1 MKFPRVSSR
10 ENLLSSFDVREV
22 LQKFVPPKMA
32 VAEKKVAAGAVIAS
46 SNKST
51 THVTFVCQRCSQP
64 IKLNK
69 SLQAKALVSVAR
81 NVQDKLRNEWS
92 SDDETEPEKEAG
104 EFKGGEE
111 VEDGRDE
118 LAPMPRERITKKLT
132 GRRGSMETLSVIYDS
147 LSYTHPDRKNTMKQI
162 QIATETFKMISAHS
176 DVDHPMCL
184 ECPEGVLDIYDQ
196 EIQEMEKAREH
207 YDNMGHRLQQEV
219 EQYRAESSDLDAE
232 LDELKK
238 NEDELKARLMK
249 TEGQRKEIA
258 EERRAQE
265 KREAE
270 LKREEQVYWKEFNQH
285 QQKMLQLKDDQ
296 LSVQFQ
302 LHYTTEQLNR
312 LKKTN
317 VLNSTFHIWHNGH
330 FGTING
336 LRLGRLQTVPVEWA
350 EINAAWGQ
358 TVFLLSTLARFT
370 GIEFERYRLV
380 PYGNQS
386 FLEPL
391 EGKRKLLPLY
401 SSAGL
406 RIFTDSKFD
415 TAMVG
420 FLDCMN
426 QLKVHIEKTSQPH
439 FMLPYSIDKDK
450 IGDANK
456 EFYSI
461 KTQFNTQERWTK
473 ALKFLL
479 TNLRWALTW
488 VAANSTQNSAD

>member
-1 MKFPRVSSR
+1 M
-10 ENLLSSFDVREV
+10 
-22 LQKFVPPKMA
+22 
-32 VAEKKVAAGAVIAS
+32 EKKVNLSAGP
-46 SNKST
+46 KT

-69 SLQAKALVSVAR
+69 SLQAKALLSIAQD
-81 NVQDKLRNEWS
+81 VQEKLRNEWS
-92 SDDETEPEKEAG
+92 SSEDETD
-104 EFKGGEE
+104 GGEK
-111 VEDGRDE
+111 GRGGEASEERGDE
-118 LAPMPRERITKKLT
+118 LGPMKRGRSSPVAVAKKMP
-132 GRRGSMETLSVIYDS
+132 GRRSSIETLSVLYDS
-147 LSYTHPDRKNTMKQI
+147 LNTFSHPDRKNTMKQI

-176 DVDHPMCL
+176 DIDHPLCA
-184 ECPEGVLDIYDQ
+184 ECPEAVLDMYDQ
-196 EIQEMEKAREH
+196 EIREMEKAKQH
-207 YDNMGHRLQQEV
+207 YDQMGHRLQQEV
-219 EQYRAESSDLDAE
+219 EQYRAEMTELDAE
-232 LDELKK
+232 LVQLRKTEEELKG
-238 NEDELKARLMK
+238 RLMK
-249 TEGQRKEIA
+249 TEEQRRQVAAEKRVQ
-258 EERRAQE
+258 EER
-265 KREAE
+265 EAK
-270 LKREEQVYWKEFNQH
+270 LKEEEQAYWREFNQH
-285 QQKMLQLKDDQ
+285 QQKMLQFKDDQ
-296 LSVQFQ
+296 MSTQSQ
-302 LHYTTEQLNR
+302 LHYTSEQLNR

-358 TVFLLSTLARFT
+358 TVFLLSTLAHFT
-370 GIEFERYRLV
+370 NIEFERYRLV

-401 SSAGL
+401 SSSGL
-406 RIFTDSKFD
+406 RLFTDSKFD
-415 TAMVG
+415 AAMVG

-426 QLKVHIEKTSQPH
+426 QLKLHIEKNSQPH
-439 FMLPYSIDKDK
+439 FMLPYNIDKDK
-450 IGDANK
+450 IGDPNK

-488 VAANSTQNSAD
+488 VAANSTQNSADFAP

>member
-1 MKFPRVSSR
+1 
-10 ENLLSSFDVREV
+10 
-22 LQKFVPPKMA
+22 
-32 VAEKKVAAGAVIAS
+32 
-46 SNKST
+46 
-51 THVTFVCQRCSQP
+51 
-64 IKLNK
+64 
-69 SLQAKALVSVAR
+69 
-81 NVQDKLRNEWS
+81 
-92 SDDETEPEKEAG
+92 
-104 EFKGGEE
+104 
-111 VEDGRDE
+111 
-118 LAPMPRERITKKLT
+118 
-132 GRRGSMETLSVIYDS
+132 
-147 LSYTHPDRKNTMKQI
+147 MKQI
-162 QIATETFKMISAHS
+162 QIATETFKMISAHA
-176 DVDHPMCL
+176 DIDHPLCA
-184 ECPEGVLDIYDQ
+184 ECPEAVLDIYDQ
-196 EIQEMEKAREH
+196 EIREMEEARQH
-207 YDNMGHRLQQEV
+207 YDQMGHQLQQEV
-219 EQYRAESSDLDAE
+219 EEYRAEMTGLDGE
-232 LDELKK
+232 LEELRQT
-238 NEDELKARLMK
+238 EVELKARLMK
-249 TEGQRKEIA
+249 TEGQRMEIVKER
-258 EERRAQE
+258 EVQE
-265 KREAE
+265 QREAK
-270 LKREEQVYWKEFNQH
+270 LKEEEQVYWKEFNQH
-285 QQKMLQLKDDQ
+285 QQKMLEFKDDQ
-296 LSVQFQ
+296 MSVQFQ

-358 TVFLLSTLARFT
+358 TVFLLTTLARFT

-415 TAMVG
+415 AAMVG

-426 QLKVHIEKTSQPH
+426 QLKLHIEKTSQPH
-439 FMLPYSIDKDK
+439 FILPYNIDKDR
-450 IGDANK
+450 IGDAAK

-488 VAANSTQNSAD
+488 VAANSVPNSAD

>member
-1 MKFPRVSSR
+1 MSMPV
-10 ENLLSSFDVREV
+10 
-22 LQKFVPPKMA
+22 M
-32 VAEKKVAAGAVIAS
+32 EKKVVAS
-46 SNKST
+46 SSSSSASTSSKST

-69 SLQAKALVSVAR
+69 SLQAKALVGIAE
-81 NVQDKLRNEWS
+81 NVQEKLRNEWS
-92 SDDETEPEKEAG
+92 SGDETEAEKEQRESRG
-104 EFKGGEE
+104 GGDVEGGGEA
-111 VEDGRDE
+111 
-118 LAPMPRERITKKLT
+118 LAPMSRDRSSPAVARKMF
-132 GRRGSMETLSVIYDS
+132 GRRSSMETLSVIYDS
-147 LSYTHPDRKNTMKQI
+147 LTYSHPDRKNTMKQI
-162 QIATETFKMISAHS
+162 QIATETFKMISAHC
-176 DVDHPMCL
+176 DIDHPLCA
-184 ECPEGVLDIYDQ
+184 ECPEAVLDIYDQ
-196 EIQEMEKAREH
+196 EIREMEMARRH
-207 YDNMGHRLQQEV
+207 YDQMGHRLQQEV
-219 EQYRAESSDLDAE
+219 EQYRAEMTE
-232 LDELKK
+232 LDTEL
-238 NEDELKARLMK
+238 EELRQTEEALKARLMK

-258 EERRAQE
+258 EERKAQE
-265 KREAE
+265 KREAL
-270 LKREEQVYWKEFNQH
+270 LKEEEQAYWQEFNQH
-285 QQKMLQLKDDQ
+285 QQKMLQFKDDQ
-296 LSVQFQ
+296 MSVQFQ
-302 LHYTTEQLNR
+302 LHYTTEQLSR

-358 TVFLLSTLARFT
+358 TVFLLTTLARFT

-406 RIFTDSKFD
+406 RLFTDSKFD
-415 TAMVG
+415 AAMVG

-426 QLKVHIEKTSQPH
+426 QLKLHIEKTSQPH
-439 FMLPYSIDKDK
+439 FMLPYNIDKDK
-450 IGDANK
+450 IGDASK

-488 VAANSTQNSAD
+488 VAANSIQNSD

>member
-1 MKFPRVSSR
+1 METKKSS
-10 ENLLSSFDVREV
+10 SS
-22 LQKFVPPKMA
+22 
-32 VAEKKVAAGAVIAS
+32 S
-46 SNKST
+46 SSSVKTT

-69 SLQAKALVSVAR
+69 TLQAKALLAIAKGA
-81 NVQDKLRNEWS
+81 QEKLRNDWS
-92 SDDETEPEKEAG
+92 SDEEEADNEKAQG
-104 EFKGGEE
+104 EKAAAEE
-111 VEDGRDE
+111 KSDE
-118 LAPMPRERITKKLT
+118 LSPMARSRSSPVSVVKKMP
-132 GRRGSMETLSVIYDS
+132 GRRSSLETLSVLYDS
-147 LSYTHPDRKNTMKQI
+147 LNTFTHQDRKNTLKQI

-176 DVDHPMCL
+176 DIDHPLCD
-184 ECPEGVLDIYDQ
+184 ECPEAVLDMYGQ
-196 EIQEMEKAREH
+196 EIAEMEKAKQH
-207 YDNMGHRLQQEV
+207 YDQMGHRLQQEV
-219 EQYRAESSDLDAE
+219 EQYRAEMTE
-232 LDELKK
+232 LDEELAELRKT
-238 NEDELKARLMK
+238 EDELKARLKK
-249 TEGQRKEIA
+249 TEEQRKKVAA
-258 EERRAQE
+258 EKKVQE
-265 KREAE
+265 QREAK
-270 LKREEQVYWKEFNQH
+270 LKDEEQAYWREFNQH
-285 QQKMLQLKDDQ
+285 QQKMLQFKDDQ
-296 LSVQFQ
+296 MSVQSQ

-336 LRLGRLQTVPVEWA
+336 LRLGRLQTVPVEWS

-358 TVFLLSTLARFT
+358 TVFLLSTLARF
-370 GIEFERYRLV
+370 INLEFERYRLV

-391 EGKRKLLPLY
+391 ESKRKLLPLY

-415 TAMVG
+415 SAMVG
-420 FLDCMN
+420 FLDCVN
-426 QLKVHIEKTSQPH
+426 QLKVYIEQNSQPH
-439 FMLPYSIDKDK
+439 FVLPYSVDKDK
-450 IGDANK
+450 IGDPNK

-488 VAANSTQNSAD
+488 VAANSTQNSADLAP

>member
-1 MKFPRVSSR
+1 
-10 ENLLSSFDVREV
+10 
-22 LQKFVPPKMA
+22 MA
-32 VAEKKVAAGAVIAS
+32 EIKKPQR
-46 SNKST
+46 T
-51 THVTFVCQRCSQP
+51 DTHVTFVCQRCSQP

-69 SLQAKALVSVAR
+69 SLQAKALVSIAKD
-81 NVQDKLRNEWS
+81 VQDKLRNEWS
-92 SDDETEPEKEAG
+92 SGDETEPEVEKPKEPVALA
-104 EFKGGEE
+104 ESGGLEGRE
-111 VEDGRDE
+111 RDE
-118 LAPMPRERITKKLT
+118 LAPIARERSSPAVPRKMPS
-132 GRRGSMETLSVIYDS
+132 RRSSLETLSVIYDS
-147 LSYTHPDRKNTMKQI
+147 LLTGHQDKKSTMKQI
-162 QIATETFKMISAHS
+162 QIAAETFKMISAHS
-176 DVDHPMCL
+176 DIDHPLCA
-184 ECPEGVLDIYDQ
+184 ECPEAVLDIYDQ
-196 EIQEMEKAREH
+196 EIREAELARQH
-207 YDNMGHRLQQEV
+207 YDQMGHQLQQEV
-219 EQYRAESSDLDAE
+219 EQYRAETSELDAE
-232 LDELKK
+232 LEELRKT
-238 NEDELKARLMK
+238 EEELKARLTK

-258 EERRAQE
+258 EEMKVQE
-265 KREAE
+265 KREAK
-270 LKREEQVYWKEFNQH
+270 LKDEEQAYWKQFNRH
-285 QQKMLQLKDDQ
+285 QQEMLQFKDEQ
-296 LSVQFQ
+296 MSIQFQ
-302 LHYTTEQLNR
+302 LHYTSEQLNN

-336 LRLGRLQTVPVEWA
+336 LRLGKLQTVPVEWT

-401 SSAGL
+401 SSV
-406 RIFTDSKFD
+406 RIFADSKFD

-426 QLKVHIEKTSQPH
+426 QLKLHIEKTSQPH
-439 FMLPYSIDKDK
+439 FVLPYNIDKDK

-461 KTQFNTQERWTK
+461 KMQFNTQERWTK

-488 VAANSTQNSAD
+488 VAANSIQNSAD

>member
-1 MKFPRVSSR
+1 VAQ
-10 ENLLSSFDVREV
+10 DVQE
-22 LQKFVPPKMA
+22 Q
-32 VAEKKVAAGAVIAS
+32 
-46 SNKST
+46 
-51 THVTFVCQRCSQP
+51 
-64 IKLNK
+64 
-69 SLQAKALVSVAR
+69 
-81 NVQDKLRNEWS
+81 LRNDWS
-92 SDDETEPEKEAG
+92 SEEDEAELEKEQRG
-104 EFKGGEE
+104 SEE
-111 VEDGRDE
+111 VDQGGDE
-118 LAPMPRERITKKLT
+118 LAPMTRGRSSPAVAAKKS
-132 GRRGSMETLSVIYDS
+132 GRRSSLETVSVIYDS
-147 LSYTHPDRKNTMKQI
+147 LINHQADRKNTMKQI

-176 DVDHPMCL
+176 DVDHPLCE
-184 ECPEGVLDIYDQ
+184 ECPEAVLDIYDQ
-196 EIQEMEKAREH
+196 EIKEMEKAKAH
-207 YDNMGHRLQQEV
+207 YDQMGHRLQQEV
-219 EQYRAESSDLDAE
+219 EQHHAESSE
-232 LDELKK
+232 LDTELEELKRT
-238 NEDELKARLMK
+238 EEELKARLMK
-249 TEGQRKEIA
+249 TEDQRMKIA
-258 EERRAQE
+258 EERKAQE
-265 KREAE
+265 KREAK
-270 LKREEQVYWKEFNQH
+270 LKEEEQAYWKEFNQH

-296 LSVQFQ
+296 MSVQFQ

-317 VLNSTFHIWHNGH
+317 VLNSAFHIWHNGH

-358 TVFLLSTLARFT
+358 TAFLLTTLARFT
-370 GIEFERYRLV
+370 GIEFEHYRLV

-415 TAMVG
+415 AAMVG

-426 QLKVHIEKTSQPH
+426 QLKLHIEKTSQPH
-439 FMLPYSIDKDK
+439 FMLPYNVDKDK
-450 IGDANK
+450 IGDVNK

-488 VAANSTQNSAD
+488 VAANSIQNSAE

>member
-1 MKFPRVSSR
+1 M
-10 ENLLSSFDVREV
+10 
-22 LQKFVPPKMA
+22 
-32 VAEKKVAAGAVIAS
+32 EKKGSMGVSGSV
-46 SNKST
+46 SNKT
-51 THVTFVCQRCSQP
+51 THVTFVCQRCSLP

-69 SLQAKALVSVAR
+69 SLQAKALLGIAQD
-81 NVQDKLRNEWS
+81 VQEKLRNEWS
-92 SDDETEPEKEAG
+92 SSEDEAEGEKGQVEAKTEEAG
-104 EFKGGEE
+104 
-111 VEDGRDE
+111 DE
-118 LAPMPRERITKKLT
+118 LGPMTRQRSSPVAVAKKMP
-132 GRRGSMETLSVIYDS
+132 GRRSSIETLSVLYDS
-147 LSYTHPDRKNTMKQI
+147 LNAFSHQDRKNTMKQI
-162 QIATETFKMISAHS
+162 QIATETFKMISSHC
-176 DVDHPMCL
+176 DIDHPLCD
-184 ECPEGVLDIYDQ
+184 ECPEAVLDMYDLEIREMENAKQHYDQ
-196 EIQEMEKAREH
+196 
-207 YDNMGHRLQQEV
+207 MGHRLQQEV
-219 EQYRAESSDLDAE
+219 EQYRAEMTELDAE
-232 LDELKK
+232 LAELRKT
-238 NEDELKARLMK
+238 EEELKARLMK
-249 TEGQRKEIA
+249 TEDQRKKIA
-258 EERRAQE
+258 EERRIQE
-265 KREAE
+265 EREAK
-270 LKREEQVYWKEFNQH
+270 LKDEEQAYWMEFNQH
-285 QQKMLQLKDDQ
+285 QQKMLQFKDDQ
-296 LSVQFQ
+296 MSTQFQ

-370 GIEFERYRLV
+370 NIEFERYRLV

-415 TAMVG
+415 AAMVG
-420 FLDCMN
+420 FLDCTN
-426 QLKVHIEKTSQPH
+426 QLKLHIEKNSQPH
-439 FMLPYSIDKDK
+439 FILPYSIDKDK
-450 IGDANK
+450 IGDPNK
-456 EFYSI
+456 ELYSI

-488 VAANSTQNSAD
+488 VAANSTQSSADFAP

>member
-1 MKFPRVSSR
+1 M
-10 ENLLSSFDVREV
+10 
-22 LQKFVPPKMA
+22 
-32 VAEKKVAAGAVIAS
+32 EKKLSLSVSGSGNNTTSGS
-46 SNKST
+46 SSSSSKGT

-69 SLQAKALVSVAR
+69 SLQAKALVSIAQD
-81 NVQDKLRNEWS
+81 VQEKLRNEWS
-92 SDDETEPEKEAG
+92 SGDETEAERNREESG
-104 EFKGGEE
+104 DITLGG
-111 VEDGRDE
+111 DGDE
-118 LAPMPRERITKKLT
+118 LAPISRKRSSPVAVDKKLP
-132 GRRGSMETLSVIYDS
+132 GRRSSLETLSVIYDS
-147 LSYTHPDRKNTMKQI
+147 LNNHPDRKNTMKQI

-176 DVDHPMCL
+176 DIDHPLCD
-184 ECPEGVLDIYDQ
+184 ECPEAVLDMYDQ
-196 EIQEMEKAREH
+196 DIREMESARQH
-207 YDNMGHRLQQEV
+207 YDQMGHQLQQEV
-219 EQYRAESSDLDAE
+219 EQYRAEMTE
-232 LDELKK
+232 LDDELVELRKTEK
-238 NEDELKARLMK
+238 ELKARLMK
-249 TEGQRKEIA
+249 TE
-258 EERRAQE
+258 EERKKIVAEKKAQE
-265 KREAE
+265 DREAK
-270 LKREEQVYWKEFNQH
+270 LKEEEQAYWRDFNLH
-285 QQKMLQLKDDQ
+285 QQKMLQLKDEQ
-296 LSVQFQ
+296 MSAQFQ

-358 TVFLLSTLARFT
+358 TVFLLRTLVHFT
-370 GIEFERYRLV
+370 GVEFERYRLV

-415 TAMVG
+415 AAMVG

-426 QLKVHIEKTSQPH
+426 QLKIHIEKTSQPH
-439 FMLPYSIDKDK
+439 FMLPYTIDKDK
-450 IGDANK
+450 IGDATK

>member
-1 MKFPRVSSR
+1 M
-10 ENLLSSFDVREV
+10 
-22 LQKFVPPKMA
+22 
-32 VAEKKVAAGAVIAS
+32 EKKSLSGS
-46 SNKST
+46 SGTSRGT
-51 THVTFVCQRCSQP
+51 THVTFVCQRCCEP

-69 SLQAKALVSVAR
+69 SLQAKALVGIAK
-81 NVQDKLRNEWS
+81 NVQEKLKNEWS
-92 SDDETEPEKEAG
+92 SGDEGEVEKE
-104 EFKGGEE
+104 EEVEGGEE
-111 VEDGRDE
+111 GTKGEE
-118 LAPMPRERITKKLT
+118 LAPEPRKRSSPVAVVKKGT
-132 GRRGSMETLSVIYDS
+132 GARRSSLETLSVIYDS
-147 LSYTHPDRKNTMKQI
+147 LTYSHPDRDRKNTMKQI
-162 QIATETFKMISAHS
+162 QIAAETFKMISAHS
-176 DVDHPMCL
+176 DIDHPLCA
-184 ECPEGVLDIYDQ
+184 ECPEVVLDMYDQ
-196 EIQEMEKAREH
+196 NIREMEVAHQH
-207 YDNMGHRLQQEV
+207 YDQMGHQLQQEV
-219 EQYRAESSDLDAE
+219 EQYRAQMTE
-232 LDELKK
+232 LDSELEELRKME
-238 NEDELKARLMK
+238 EDLKARLMK
-249 TEGQRKEIA
+249 TEAQRKTIA
-258 EERRAQE
+258 EEKRAQE
-265 KREAE
+265 EREAK
-270 LKREEQVYWKEFNQH
+270 LKEEEQVYRKEFNQH
-285 QQKMLQLKDDQ
+285 QQKMLQFKDDQ
-296 LSVQFQ
+296 MSAQFQ
-302 LHYTTEQLNR
+302 LHYTSDQLNR

-317 VLNSTFHIWHNGH
+317 ILNTTFHIWHNGH

-391 EGKRKLLPLY
+391 EGKKKLLPLY

-415 TAMVG
+415 AAMVG
-420 FLDCMN
+420 FLDCLN

-439 FMLPYSIDKDK
+439 FMLPYNIDKDR

-488 VAANSTQNSAD
+488 VAANSTQNCTD

>member
-1 MKFPRVSSR
+1 M
-10 ENLLSSFDVREV
+10 
-22 LQKFVPPKMA
+22 
-32 VAEKKVAAGAVIAS
+32 EKKATGS
-46 SNKST
+46 SSANMSSSSKLT

-69 SLQAKALVSVAR
+69 SLQAKALVSVAQ
-81 NVQDKLRNEWS
+81 NVQEKLRNEWS
-92 SDDETEPEKEAG
+92 SGDEAEVEKERG
-104 EFKGGEE
+104 EPRSGENVEEGGE
-111 VEDGRDE
+111 E
-118 LAPMPRERITKKLT
+118 LAPMLRERSSPAVVPKKMT
-132 GRRGSMETLSVIYDS
+132 GRRSSLETLSVIYDS
-147 LSYTHPDRKNTMKQI
+147 LTYSHPDRKNTTKQI

-176 DVDHPMCL
+176 DIDHPLCA
-184 ECPEGVLDIYDQ
+184 ECPEAVLDIYDQ
-196 EIQEMEKAREH
+196 EIREMERARGH
-207 YDNMGHRLQQEV
+207 YDQMGHRLQQDV
-219 EQYRAESSDLDAE
+219 EQYRAESSE
-232 LDELKK
+232 LDSELEELKK
-238 NEDELKARLMK
+238 TEEELKTRLMK
-249 TEGQRKEIA
+249 TEGQRKEVA
-258 EERRAQE
+258 EERRVQGN
-265 KREAE
+265 REAE
-270 LKREEQVYWKEFNQH
+270 LKEEEQVYWKEFNQH
-285 QQKMLQLKDDQ
+285 QQKMLQFKDDQ
-296 LSVQFQ
+296 MSVQFQ

-358 TVFLLSTLARFT
+358 TMFLLTTLAQFT
-370 GIEFERYRLV
+370 GIEFEHYRLV

-415 TAMVG
+415 AAMVG

-426 QLKVHIEKTSQPH
+426 QLKLHIEKTSQPH
-439 FMLPYSIDKDK
+439 FILPYNIDKDK

-461 KTQFNTQERWTK
+461 KTQFNTQEGWTK

-488 VAANSTQNSAD
+488 VAANSTQTDNL

>member
-1 MKFPRVSSR
+1 MSS
-10 ENLLSSFDVREV
+10 NNNT
-22 LQKFVPPKMA
+22 
-32 VAEKKVAAGAVIAS
+32 EKKATS
-46 SNKST
+46 SSANPGTTSSKST

-69 SLQAKALVSVAR
+69 SLQAKALVTIAQE
-81 NVQDKLRNEWS
+81 VQEKLRNEWPS
-92 SDDETEPEKEAG
+92 GDENEADG
-104 EFKGGEE
+104 SPRGGGGY
-111 VEDGRDE
+111 VEGGRDE
-118 LAPMPRERITKKLT
+118 ISPMTRERSSPTVAKKLL
-132 GRRGSMETLSVIYDS
+132 GRRSSLETLSVIYDS
-147 LSYTHPDRKNTMKQI
+147 LSYSHPDRKNTMKQI

-176 DVDHPMCL
+176 DIDHPLCA
-184 ECPEGVLDIYDQ
+184 ECPEAVLDIYDQ
-196 EIQEMEKAREH
+196 EIRDMELARQQ
-207 YDNMGHRLQQEV
+207 YDQMGHRLQQEV
-219 EQYRAESSDLDAE
+219 EQYRAEMTE
-232 LDELKK
+232 LDTELEELRKT
-238 NEDELKARLMK
+238 EDELKARLMK
-249 TEGQRKEIA
+249 TEGQRLEIA
-258 EERRAQE
+258 EKKKVQE

-270 LKREEQVYWKEFNQH
+270 LKEEEQAYWKEFNQH
-285 QQKMLQLKDDQ
+285 QEKMLQFKDDQ
-296 LSVQFQ
+296 MSVQFQ
-302 LHYTTEQLNR
+302 LHYTTDQLGR

-358 TVFLLSTLARFT
+358 TVFLLTTLARFM
-370 GIEFERYRLV
+370 GIEFDRYRLV

-415 TAMVG
+415 SAMVG
-420 FLDCMN
+420 FLDCLN
-426 QLKVHIEKTSQPH
+426 QLKLHIEKTSQPH
-439 FMLPYSIDKDK
+439 FMLPYNIDKDK
-450 IGDANK
+450 IGDASK

-488 VAANSTQNSAD
+488 VAANSVQNSAD

>member
-1 MKFPRVSSR
+1 MESSR
-10 ENLLSSFDVREV
+10 
-22 LQKFVPPKMA
+22 K
-32 VAEKKVAAGAVIAS
+32 G
-46 SNKST
+46 T

-69 SLQAKALVSVAR
+69 SLQAKALVGIAK
-81 NVQDKLRNEWS
+81 NVQEKLRNEWS
-92 SDDETEPEKEAG
+92 SGDETEAEAGPKGSGGVEEEKE
-104 EFKGGEE
+104 
-111 VEDGRDE
+111 E
-118 LAPMPRERITKKLT
+118 LAPMTRERSSPVAVAKKLP
-132 GRRGSMETLSVIYDS
+132 GRRSSLETLSVIYDS
-147 LSYTHPDRKNTMKQI
+147 LNAYSHPDRKNTMKQI

-176 DVDHPMCL
+176 DIDHPLCA
-184 ECPEGVLDIYDQ
+184 ECPEDVLSIYDQ
-196 EIQEMEKAREH
+196 EIMETQKAKHH
-207 YDNMGHRLQQEV
+207 YDQMGHRLQQEV
-219 EQYRAESSDLDAE
+219 EQYRAEMTG
-232 LDELKK
+232 LDEELVELRRT
-238 NEDELKARLMK
+238 EDELKARLMK
-249 TEGQRKEIA
+249 TEEQRKKIA
-258 EERRAQE
+258 AERESQE
-265 KREAE
+265 KRESL
-270 LKREEQVYWKEFNQH
+270 LKEEEQVYWKDFNQH
-285 QQKMLQLKDDQ
+285 QQKMLLFKDDQ
-296 LSVQFQ
+296 MSAQFQ
-302 LHYTTEQLNR
+302 LHYTTEELSR

-350 EINAAWGQ
+350 EVNAAWGQ

-370 GIEFERYRLV
+370 GVEFERYRLV

-401 SSAGL
+401 SSGGL

-415 TAMVG
+415 AAMVG
-420 FLDCMN
+420 FLDCLN
-426 QLKVHIEKTSQPH
+426 QLKLHIEKTSQPH
-439 FMLPYSIDKDK
+439 FLLPYSIDKDK
-450 IGDANK
+450 IGDTNK

-488 VAANSTQNSAD
+488 VAANSTQNSTD

>member
-1 MKFPRVSSR
+1 MSLDLTLIREHSLASWAVGQRVGL
-10 ENLLSSFDVREV
+10 ENRH
-22 LQKFVPPKMA
+22 M
-32 VAEKKVAAGAVIAS
+32 EKKGSSMTSSGAG
-46 SNKST
+46 KT

-69 SLQAKALVSVAR
+69 SLQAKALVSIAQNAQER
-81 NVQDKLRNEWS
+81 LRNEWS
-92 SDDETEPEKEAG
+92 GDENESELDETG
-104 EFKGGEE
+104 
-111 VEDGRDE
+111 DE
-118 LAPMPRERITKKLT
+118 LGPMPRKRSSPIVAKKALPS
-132 GRRGSMETLSVIYDS
+132 RRSSLETLSVIYNS
-147 LSYTHPDRKNTMKQI
+147 LSCSHPDRKNTMKQI
-162 QIATETFKMISAHS
+162 QIATETFKMLSAHS
-176 DVDHPMCL
+176 DIDHPLCA
-184 ECPEGVLDIYDQ
+184 ECPEVVLDIYDQ
-196 EIQEMEKAREH
+196 EIMEMDKAKHH
-207 YDNMGHRLQQEV
+207 YDQMGHQLQQEV
-219 EQYRAESSDLDAE
+219 ESYQAEMTSLDAE
-232 LDELKK
+232 LEELRRT
-238 NEDELKARLMK
+238 EQELKARLKK
-249 TEGQRKEIA
+249 TEDQRKKIA
-258 EERRAQE
+258 AEKKEQD
-265 KREAE
+265 KREE
-270 LKREEQVYWKEFNQH
+270 KLKEEEQVYWQDFNQH
-285 QQKMLQLKDDQ
+285 QHKMLQFKDEQ
-296 LSVQFQ
+296 MSAQYQ

-336 LRLGRLQTVPVEWA
+336 LRLGRLQTVPVEWT

-370 GIEFERYRLV
+370 GVEFERFRLV

-415 TAMVG
+415 AAMVA

-426 QLKVHIEKTSQPH
+426 QLKSHIEKTSQPH
-439 FMLPYSIDKDK
+439 FMLPYNVDKDK
-450 IGDANK
+450 IGDPSK

-488 VAANSTQNSAD
+488 VAANSIQNTAD

>member
-1 MKFPRVSSR
+1 MEKRQLSISSSSGGGSSR
-10 ENLLSSFDVREV
+10 
-22 LQKFVPPKMA
+22 
-32 VAEKKVAAGAVIAS
+32 G
-46 SNKST
+46 T
-51 THVTFVCQRCSQP
+51 THVTFVCQRCSEP

-69 SLQAKALVSVAR
+69 SLQAKALVGIAKSV
-81 NVQDKLRNEWS
+81 QEKLRNEWS
-92 SDDETEPEKEAG
+92 SGDEAEAEKEEGAEEG
-104 EFKGGEE
+104 QGTGG
-111 VEDGRDE
+111 GGGDE
-118 LAPMPRERITKKLT
+118 LTPVPRERSSPVSVIKKVPG
-132 GRRGSMETLSVIYDS
+132 GRRSSLETLSVIYDS
-147 LSYTHPDRKNTMKQI
+147 LTYSHPDRKNTMKQI

-176 DVDHPMCL
+176 DIDHPLCA
-184 ECPEGVLDIYDQ
+184 ECPEAVLDMYDRNIREMETARHHYDQ
-196 EIQEMEKAREH
+196 
-207 YDNMGHRLQQEV
+207 MGHQLQQEV
-219 EQYRAESSDLDAE
+219 EQYRAEMTE
-232 LDELKK
+232 LDSELDDLRKME
-238 NEDELKARLMK
+238 EDLKARLMK
-249 TEGQRKEIA
+249 TE
-258 EERRAQE
+258 ERRKSIAAEKKDQE
-265 KREAE
+265 DREVR
-270 LKREEQVYWKEFNQH
+270 LKEEEQVYRKEFNQH
-285 QQKMLQLKDDQ
+285 QQKMLQFKDEQ
-296 LSVQFQ
+296 MSAQFQ

-370 GIEFERYRLV
+370 GVEFERYRLV

-391 EGKRKLLPLY
+391 ESKKKLLPLY

-415 TAMVG
+415 AAMVG
-420 FLDCMN
+420 FLDCLN
-426 QLKVHIEKTSQPH
+426 QLKGHIEKTSQPH
-439 FMLPYSIDKDK
+439 FMLPYNIDKDK
-450 IGDANK
+450 IGDATK

-488 VAANSTQNSAD
+488 VAANSTQNSTD

>member
-1 MKFPRVSSR
+1 MNTSNSSSAK
-10 ENLLSSFDVREV
+10 L
-22 LQKFVPPKMA
+22 
-32 VAEKKVAAGAVIAS
+32 
-46 SNKST
+46 T

-69 SLQAKALVSVAR
+69 TLQAKALVSIAGD
-81 NVQDKLRNEWS
+81 VQEKLRNEWS
-92 SDDETEPEKEAG
+92 SGDETEAEKGRDVEGAG
-104 EFKGGEE
+104 GGE
-111 VEDGRDE
+111 D
-118 LAPMPRERITKKLT
+118 LAPAPRGRSSPVAGNKKMQ
-132 GRRGSMETLSVIYDS
+132 GRRSSMETLSVIYDS
-147 LSYTHPDRKNTMKQI
+147 LSYSHPDRKNTMKQI

-176 DVDHPMCL
+176 DVDHPMCA
-184 ECPEGVLDIYDQ
+184 ECPEAVLDIYDQ
-196 EIQEMEKAREH
+196 EIYDMDIARQH
-207 YDNMGHRLQQEV
+207 YDQMGHRLQQEV
-219 EQYRAESSDLDAE
+219 EQYRHETTE
-232 LDELKK
+232 LDTEL
-238 NEDELKARLMK
+238 EELRKMEGELTARLMK
-249 TEGQRKEIA
+249 TEEHRKEIA
-258 EERRAQE
+258 IEKKKQE
-265 KREAE
+265 DRESE
-270 LKREEQVYWKEFNQH
+270 LKQEEQVYWKEFNLH
-285 QQKMLQLKDDQ
+285 QQKMLQFKDDQ
-296 LSVQFQ
+296 ISVQFQ
-302 LHYTTEQLNR
+302 LHYTTEQLDR

-370 GIEFERYRLV
+370 GVEFERYRVV

-406 RIFTDSKFD
+406 RLFTDSKFD
-415 TAMVG
+415 AAMVG
-420 FLDCMN
+420 FLDCTN
-426 QLKVHIEKTSQPH
+426 QLKLHIEKTSQPH
-439 FMLPYSIDKDK
+439 FMLPYNIDKDK
-450 IGDANK
+450 IGDVTK

-488 VAANSTQNSAD
+488 VAANSTQKSTDS